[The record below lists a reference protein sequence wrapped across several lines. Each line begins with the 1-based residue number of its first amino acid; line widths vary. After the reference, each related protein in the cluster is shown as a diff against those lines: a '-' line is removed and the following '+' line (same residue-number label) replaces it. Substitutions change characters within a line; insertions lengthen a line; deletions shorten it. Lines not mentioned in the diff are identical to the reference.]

1 MPPANPKQV
10 KQLQQTKL
18 QNQTFDV
25 IQNNMQK
32 FQAAKL
38 KGTGKRGLPNLEN
51 AYATA
56 KMKEAMPMGMEQG
69 IKDYQARQAASAGMQ
84 RAIPAA
90 ALVAASSTPAD
101 VRKIAAQRV
110 AEAKK
115 PAPVGGNLN
124 VTGGNN
130 GGIGG
135 KAPVSG
141 GQSTS
146 VRASTST
153 STQQGGLG
161 DFPVTQAGQPTDIVT
176 NPLGENLMRRFG
188 FAPEE
193 PKPFVLTQDI
203 YDKFVKARQANPNF
217 VPTTAQDKAF
227 YGAVNKEIMN
237 DSSFINKEIARAQ
250 GLIQQA
256 EAGGKDATAQKAY
269 LKRLQDRKLVLET
282 SPYLDKSSAG
292 IASQQMGG
300 STDPLSELAQRDLAE
315 YSRVADQQVAD
326 LTRQRE
332 ADTNVL
338 KQQLENIQKG
348 LPAKSY
354 QRMRQAFQ
362 NLANR
367 GMLNSG
373 LNLLSQNQET
383 QAYNQEMADAYE
395 KFADKLS
402 TLQKGYGEKEAKI
415 AEDRAKKG
423 LPYFL
428 KERQDMV
435 KAAGTGAGSSQTGE
449 QGLLR
454 EMQAFNQAVQGIK
467 NLSELSG
474 FMTTPEGVAKGTK
487 GAPVMTAKERAQ
499 QAKNVGTDVKL
510 RDARQKA
517 SQSFSLAQSK
527 LASKNSMDRE
537 NMSIK
542 VITLMNK
549 LNDSA
554 YKRSLAPDK
563 ATLDSLNKQMFA
575 LQGAK
580 TPESRDAILNNV
592 APQVNNILKGM
603 VDKANASNDPAAL
616 GYFSQYLK

>member
-1 MPPANPKQV
+1 MPPANPQQV
-10 KQLQQTKL
+10 KQLQQKKL

-38 KGTGKRGLPNLEN
+38 KGTGKKGLPNLEN

-69 IKDYQARQAASAGMQ
+69 IKDYQARQASSIGMQ

-101 VRKIAAQRV
+101 VKKIAAQRV

-135 KAPVSG
+135 KVPVGG

-146 VRASTST
+146 VRASTSS
-153 STQQGGLG
+153 STQQGRQGG
-161 DFPVTQAGQPTDIVT
+161 DVTQAGAITDVVPNMLGNTTMDFLGLSPDKPQPFT
-176 NPLGENLMRRFG
+176 
-188 FAPEE
+188 
-193 PKPFVLTQDI
+193 LTQDI

-373 LNLLSQNQET
+373 LNMLAQNQET
-383 QAYNQEMADAYE
+383 QNYNQEMADAYE

-435 KAAGTGAGSSQTGE
+435 KAAGTGAGSNETEAQRALRLSQVLANLGTAGMKFSDI
-449 QGLLR
+449 QGLAASPMGQML
-454 EMQAFNQAVQGIK
+454 
-467 NLSELSG
+467 L
-474 FMTTPEGVAKGTK
+474 GTQ
-487 GAPVMTAKERAQ
+487 GAPVMTSKERKQ
-499 QAKNVGTDVKL
+499 QAANVKADATLDV
-510 RDARQKA
+510 ARQKA
-517 SQSFSLAQSK
+517 SQSFSLAQKK

-563 ATLDSLNKQMFA
+563 ATLQALNQQMFA

-580 TPESRDAILNNV
+580 TPESRDAILNKV